1 MSPHPTLT
9 ASYLL
14 SRPGRHERQASDERH
29 WIARCLDLLPAL
41 VTRKNLP
48 KTLGGIAVVCVSAW
62 FMQPIG
68 NTHAL
73 ANLLGDQGYWEIAA
87 PADFYL
93 PGTIN
98 TIEVRSDGKIEL
110 HPTCTI
116 DPELLAKVTI
126 RSRTIDR
133 DLARRLDRKFDV
145 SAQLQDLVSAGIGGN
160 KGAKLNMSFRNSGI
174 LTVTDEDLWRLQREV
189 VKEACR
195 EAIEWNINNGGRVC
209 QTRSAL
215 RGDLVYDVLYGEGI
229 SVEQKGKLTAELAA
243 TLKVSADEQRTDRM
257 LGNGLIYGVKLLPAG
272 ITLDTPDAK
281 LVDCRVGRT

>member
-1 MSPHPTLT
+1 M
-9 ASYLL
+9 
-14 SRPGRHERQASDERH
+14 
-29 WIARCLDLLPAL
+29 
-41 VTRKNLP
+41 
-48 KTLGGIAVVCVSAW
+48 TLGGIAVVCVSAW

>member
-1 MSPHPTLT
+1 MSRHQTLS
-9 ASYLL
+9 ASCLL
-14 SRPGRHERQASDERH
+14 PPPQLHERQASDERH
-29 WIARCLDLLPAL
+29 WIVRCFDLLPKL
-41 VTRKNLP
+41 ITRKNLP
-48 KTLGGIAVVCVSAW
+48 KTLGGIGVACVTVW
-62 FMQPIG
+62 YMQPIG

-73 ANLLGDQGYWEIAA
+73 ASLLGDQGYWEIAA

-116 DPELLAKVTI
+116 APELLAKVTI
-126 RSRTIDR
+126 KSRTIDR

-145 SAQLQDLVSAGIGGN
+145 SAQLQDLVSAGIGGS

-195 EAIEWNINNGGRVC
+195 EAIQWNINNGGRVC

-215 RGDLVYDVLYGEGI
+215 RGDLVYDVLYGERI
-229 SVEQKGKLTAELAA
+229 SVEEKGKLTTELAA
-243 TLKVSADEQRTDRM
+243 TLKLATDEQRADRM

-272 ITLDTPDAK
+272 ITLDTPDAR